1 MIEPILFDFREK
13 RQYNQGFPQNNF
25 FSPSGYDNSQSTAQ
39 SHSHSHANQPFGSQ
53 NADAAAGAQ
62 GI

>member
-13 RQYNQGFPQNNF
+13 RQYNQGF

-39 SHSHSHANQPFGSQ
+39 SHSHSHANKPFGSQ